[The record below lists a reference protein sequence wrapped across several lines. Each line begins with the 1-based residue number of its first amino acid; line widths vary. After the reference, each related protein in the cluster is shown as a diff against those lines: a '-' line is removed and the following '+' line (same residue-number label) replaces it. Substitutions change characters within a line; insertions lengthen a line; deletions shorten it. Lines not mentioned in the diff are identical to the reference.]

1 MKRFF
6 HSTPNLL
13 RSVDVSS
20 ILGSSSIRRLRKS
33 FDIEF
38 DGGDASA
45 QNYPLQK
52 PVADLKVEFVSGD
65 GKGICVKDG
74 RVFVAPLVLPGE
86 IVTLKPYANIST
98 VSLCDLVRVQQSSPD
113 RVDPKCNKFTKC
125 SSCSYQH
132 WSYPKQLEHK
142 HQVIKSLFTD
152 MVEQGLLDESI
163 IKPFQESPRQYGVR
177 NKLTPHHPQIKAN
190 SKLEAVGFLERGRQK
205 TVIDVDYCPIAT
217 DAVNEGLRRIRSG
230 LVGSVKPVH
239 RLGSTYLIRQSLSPQ
254 TSTQTKQPLPPFSE
268 PPAKG
273 EVHSRTMNLEDF
285 IKRIK
290 TEPNPLRSLDSFST
304 SKIPLG
310 QQLKLTPTT
319 TIQPYPPKHLHPYP
333 VTSTKSTI
341 LDIVNGHAFRTPS
354 DSFYQNNSHILP
366 YLVTHISNQLT
377 TPPHLKTDILIDAYC
392 GTGLFALTQS
402 HHFKTVLG
410 IELDP
415 TSITWARQNAIDNGI
430 ENTRFLAGDV
440 SALFQNVPVLVA
452 QTDPSIPRD
461 RLGEHVSLI
470 VDPPK
475 TGCTPAFLEQVMRLN
490 PRVIVYVSCNPATQ
504 VRDLL
509 AMHGY
514 AENGVPPP
522 TFTGSVGGMV
532 RGEEEAGK
540 VNLGL
545 EQNQVLYLGGKKII
559 RRRDRIEKVD
569 VVEVQDLPAAETMF
583 VSPESGIGKQV
594 NMKGQV
600 EPVTLL
606 KVKGYKVTEVKP
618 FDMFP
623 QSHRTEVVVTL
634 VREDYVDAK

>member
-6 HSTPNLL
+6 HSTSNLL

-52 PVADLKVEFVSGD
+52 PVADLKVEFLSGD

-132 WSYPKQLEHK
+132 WSYPKQIEHK

-152 MVEQGLLDESI
+152 MVDQGLLDESI

-217 DAVNEGLRRIRSG
+217 DAVNE
-230 LVGSVKPVH
+230 
-239 RLGSTYLIRQSLSPQ
+239 
-254 TSTQTKQPLPPFSE
+254 
-268 PPAKG
+268 
-273 EVHSRTMNLEDF
+273 
-285 IKRIK
+285 
-290 TEPNPLRSLDSFST
+290 
-304 SKIPLG
+304 
-310 QQLKLTPTT
+310 
-319 TIQPYPPKHLHPYP
+319 
-333 VTSTKSTI
+333 
-341 LDIVNGHAFRTPS
+341 VNGHAFRTPS

-532 RGEEEAGK
+532 RGEEEVGK

-569 VVEVQDLPAAETMF
+569 VVEVQDLPVAETMF

-594 NMKGQV
+594 NTKGQV